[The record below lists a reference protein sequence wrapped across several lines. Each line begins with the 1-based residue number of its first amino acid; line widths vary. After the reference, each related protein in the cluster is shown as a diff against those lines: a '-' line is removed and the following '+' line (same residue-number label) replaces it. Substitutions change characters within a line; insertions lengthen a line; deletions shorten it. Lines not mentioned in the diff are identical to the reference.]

1 MGDMVRKSIVDGVKK
16 AVYFSILAD
25 QSKDA
30 SKKEQLAIVLRSV
43 DDEAVILDICG
54 GQKLNS

>member
-43 DDEAVILDICG
+43 DDEAVIHERA
-54 GQKLNS
+54 